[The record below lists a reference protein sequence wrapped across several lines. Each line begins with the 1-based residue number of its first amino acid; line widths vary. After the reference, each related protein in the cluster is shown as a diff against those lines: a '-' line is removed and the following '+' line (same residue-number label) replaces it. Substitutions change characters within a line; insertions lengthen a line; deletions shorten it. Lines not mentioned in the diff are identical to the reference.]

1 MEKDINLIVDVD
13 PNEAELLINLIET
26 LFQDWYV
33 NREER
38 KKRLEAIV
46 DMGAEKAEARAQK
59 NQ

>member
-26 LFQDWYV
+26 LFQDWYI

-38 KKRLEAIV
+38 KKRLQSIV
-46 DMGAEKAEARAQK
+46 DIGAQK
-59 NQ
+59 SEAKKNNGC